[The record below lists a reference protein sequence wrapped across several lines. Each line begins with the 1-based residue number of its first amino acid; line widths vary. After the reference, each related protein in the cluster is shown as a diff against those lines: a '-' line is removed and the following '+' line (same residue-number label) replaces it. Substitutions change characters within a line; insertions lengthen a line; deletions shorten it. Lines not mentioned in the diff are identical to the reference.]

1 MIVQRFHPP
10 QYHLLLTS
18 CQGPQAKL
26 PRMSD
31 VGSVDIYA
39 AALDSPDAKLIVEE
53 NTGVAY
59 ANGYLFFTKDGN
71 LVAQPFDPDH
81 LTLSGNPVP
90 VAPKMEYWDGK
101 SLGNFSVSENGVLI
115 YRSAFSSPSRL
126 VWLDRTGN
134 NSRLWETRETTQ
146 LDGCPPT
153 VAPLSFRA
161 TTQRTRAKAICG
173 S

>member
-1 MIVQRFHPP
+1 MIRKERV
-10 QYHLLLTS
+10 
-18 CQGPQAKL
+18 
-26 PRMSD
+26 
-31 VGSVDIYA
+31 YA
-39 AALDSPDAKLIVEE
+39 AALDSPDPKLIVEE

-90 VAPKMEYWDGK
+90 VAPKVEYYDSK

-126 VWLDRTGN
+126 VWLDRTGKQLA
-134 NSRLWETRETTQ
+134 NSRRSRKLRKWTAVPRRPH
-146 LDGCPPT
+146 GCHCARRPNGRKQKRS
-153 VAPLSFRA
+153 VAPRCATGGFSRA
-161 TTQRTRAKAICG
+161 
-173 S
+173 